1 MRVNGMEVK
10 GLIKVDNARVYGLE
24 ESLFA
29 ATYPKALEPVN
40 MDEKKAMQI
49 YQYDVG
55 ENALHTEYDVNP
67 DLLRIAKYLG
77 KAKPGSGHDCYLKG
91 ITVQF
96 DLCLPEYI
104 WRQLN
109 RYHFIDF
116 VSSQSK
122 MHKILELDI
131 NEQCNKFVTHES
143 IEQLNHYINLY
154 NNFEMYVRSSDYEF
168 ITLRDGEKIK
178 FTKENLFNII
188 IANTPCGFMLTA
200 RMTTNYL
207 QLKSI
212 IGQRE
217 HHKMQEW
224 IYLTDWFKT
233 LPLVNTIMTRE
244 KAIFADD
251 KKVELQ

>member
-1 MRVNGMEVK
+1 MILQGMEVK
-10 GLIKVDNARVYGLE
+10 GIVKVDNVRLYGLE
-24 ESLFA
+24 ESLYA
-29 ATYPKALEPVN
+29 ATYPKALEPVDMLN
-40 MDEKKAMQI
+40 AHGLKWHDEEGYIKI
-49 YQYDVG
+49 ETD
-55 ENALHTEYDVNP
+55 EN
-67 DLLRIAKYLG
+67 LLRIGTYLG
-77 KAKPGSGHDCYLKG
+77 NAKPGSGHDCYLKG

-96 DLCLPEYI
+96 DLCLPEYL

-131 NEQCNKFVTHES
+131 DEQCNKYVS
-143 IEQLNHYINLY
+143 SKVIEHLKSLIKIY
-154 NNFEMYVRSSDYEF
+154 NNLEDYKKAHCE
-168 ITLRDGEKIK
+168 IILRDGEKLEL
-178 FTKENLFNII
+178 THENVFNLI

-212 IGQRE
+212 IGQRQ

-224 IYLTDWFKT
+224 IYLTDYFKQ
-233 LPLVNTIMTRE
+233 LPLMEQLVL
-244 KAIFADD
+244 
-251 KKVELQ
+251 KKNK